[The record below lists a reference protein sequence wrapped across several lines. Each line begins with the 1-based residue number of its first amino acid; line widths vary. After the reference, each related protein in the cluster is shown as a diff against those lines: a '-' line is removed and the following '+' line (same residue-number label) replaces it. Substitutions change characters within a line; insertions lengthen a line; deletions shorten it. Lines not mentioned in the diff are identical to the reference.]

1 MKTVTING
9 CEYKLAYNLRSLF
22 IYEGITGKPYTG
34 EKSLDNYFLLYAA
47 LQANNEDFCMSF
59 DEMLDA
65 CDKNFSIFDTFAE
78 VLEEYGKRIS
88 AYMESKKKV
97 AAK

>member
-34 EKSLDNYFLLYAA
+34 EKSVDNYFLLYAS
-47 LQANNEDFCMSF
+47 LQANNEDFSMTF
-59 DEMLDA
+59 DEMLEA
-65 CDKNFSIFDTFAE
+65 CDNDFEIFAAFTE
-78 VLEEYGKRIS
+78 VLEAYGKRVS
-88 AYMESKKKV
+88 AYLESKKKV